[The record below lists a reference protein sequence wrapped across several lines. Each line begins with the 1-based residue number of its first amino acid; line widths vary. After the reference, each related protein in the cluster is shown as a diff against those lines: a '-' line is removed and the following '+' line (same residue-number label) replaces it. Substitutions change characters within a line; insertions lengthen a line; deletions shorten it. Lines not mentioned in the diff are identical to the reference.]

1 MAIERKGR
9 DFRLAR
15 LWGDLGV
22 RAMLAILA
30 AAGYYGPLIWVL
42 VKYSLPVE
50 VVVALIGAA
59 NAPWMVALGFY
70 FGSRTQTPTDHGS
83 GQ

>member
-1 MAIERKGR
+1 LVTERKGNH
-9 DFRLAR
+9 FRLAR

-30 AAGYYGPLIWVL
+30 AVGYYGPLIWVL

-59 NAPWMVALGFY
+59 NAPWMTALGFY
-70 FGSRTQTPTDHGS
+70 FGSRTQTPTDKPPG
-83 GQ
+83 G